1 MRRALLNSCTAGVC
15 VRAACII
22 EQLHCRC
29 VWSVWRQVLN
39 TTEWNPTAL
48 YKVLSTFHSSY
59 PPPINTLTPHPPPFT
74 PSIHLLVL
82 SRLQLVCSVV
92 LHFDPSL
99 TVLMWR
105 GMGRLLCRV
114 RQELPES
121 WSVQPVITELCIA
134 METKCAACVQCAPT
148 AANEVTPLPPPP
160 PPLPLTLTL
169 TYVLQAP
176 SAVFSKLLR
185 VCRFLGTLIV
195 KLSQVGRGR
204 RREEGRWNDD
214 Y

>member
-1 MRRALLNSCTAGVC
+1 MRVC
-15 VRAACII
+15 VRVYII

-148 AANEVTPLPPPP
+148 AANEVTPLPSPPSP
-160 PPLPLTLTL
+160 TSPSHTHTNLCSAGSQCS
-169 TYVLQAP
+169 VLQVATCL
-176 SAVFSKLLR
+176 SLSGHSD
-185 VCRFLGTLIV
+185 CETLP
-195 KLSQVGRGR
+195 GRQ
-204 RREEGRWNDD
+204 REEERGGEVE
-214 Y
+214 